1 MYYNLTE
8 DQKTF
13 LETSYS
19 MIKAGY
25 TLEEVEGF
33 WSSEDEDNIK
43 NILESVDYVD
53 IDRKDADLQEVV
65 GIGAR
70 ILGGI
75 GLAIKGARTARRL
88 NQLRKIAQM
97 TRPTA
102 AQRSTAF
109 QLKKSLG
116 QSADDVTFAWQQ
128 APKDKLAQSVTK
140 TTGAD
145 DVLKT
150 VRPGSSGSATV
161 RGSASSRPTEVIQ
174 QQTAAIDRQTKAIQ
188 QTVKSTQPYTS
199 VAATTSNVTSK
210 LPKKPPTKVS
220 KVRAG
225 LLGTAVTTGALL
237 YTPSSDKSDTPAVT
251 SCGDNMKRDTN
262 GNCVPKGD
270 PVGGDD
276 MQSSSSQQQT
286 TTQQQPPT
294 TTTTQQQPPT
304 TTTTQQETPPT
315 TQPSS
320 TPKKRI
326 SNRVDWRSWQR
337 QNLPR

>member
-8 DQKTF
+8 DQKIF

-33 WSSEDEDNIK
+33 WSSEDEDNVK

-53 IDRKDADLQEVV
+53 IDRKDTDLQEVV

-75 GLAIKGARTARRL
+75 GLALKGARTARRL

-97 TRPTA
+97 AKPTA
-102 AQRSTAF
+102 AQRATA
-109 QLKKSLG
+109 LKLKQSLG
-116 QSADDVTFAWQQ
+116 QSADDITFAWRQ
-128 APKDKLAQSVTK
+128 APKDKLGQAVKS

-174 QQTAAIDRQTKAIQ
+174 QQTAAIDRQTKVLQ
-188 QTVKSTQPYTS
+188 QTVKNTKPTTTTTT
-199 VAATTSNVTSK
+199 AATTANVTSK
-210 LPKKPPTKVS
+210 LPKQPPTKINKVVS
-220 KVRAG
+220 G
-225 LLGTAVTTGALL
+225 LLGTAVTGGALL
-237 YTPSSDKSDTPAVT
+237 YTPSSDRNDTPPVT

-270 PVGGDD
+270 PVDGDTTTTTT
-276 MQSSSSQQQT
+276 QQT

-294 TTTTQQQPPT
+294 TTTT
-304 TTTTQQETPPT
+304 TTTQQQTPPT
-315 TQPSS
+315 TQPPS
-320 TPKKRI
+320 TPKKRT
-326 SNRVDWRSWQR
+326 SNRVDWRSWLD
-337 QNLPR
+337 QNIPK

>member
-8 DQKTF
+8 DQKIF

-25 TLEEVEGF
+25 TMEEVEGF
-33 WSSEDEDNIK
+33 WSSEDEDNVK
-43 NILESVDYVD
+43 NILESVDYIDV
-53 IDRKDADLQEVV
+53 DRKDTDLQEVV
-65 GIGAR
+65 GLGAR
-70 ILGGI
+70 IVGGI

-88 NQLRKIAQM
+88 NQLRKIAQIAK
-97 TRPTA
+97 PTA
-102 AQRSTAF
+102 AQRATA
-109 QLKKSLG
+109 LKLKQSLG
-116 QSADDVTFAWQQ
+116 QSADDITFAWRQ
-128 APKDKLAQSVTK
+128 APKDKLGQAVTK

-174 QQTAAIDRQTKAIQ
+174 QQTAAIDRQTKVLQ
-188 QTVKSTQPYTS
+188 QTVKNTQPTTTTA
-199 VAATTSNVTSK
+199 AATTSKVTSK

-225 LLGTAVTTGALL
+225 LLGTAVTGGALL
-237 YTPSSDKSDTPAVT
+237 YTPSSERADNETMTTCPYGRKSD
-251 SCGDNMKRDTN
+251 
-262 GNCVPKGD
+262 GNCKP
-270 PVGGDD
+270 
-276 MQSSSSQQQT
+276 QASSTDTTTTTTQQT

-294 TTTTQQQPPT
+294 TTTTQQQ
-304 TTTTQQETPPT
+304 TPPI
-315 TQPSS
+315 TQSSS
-320 TPKKRI
+320 TPKKKI

>member
-8 DQKTF
+8 DQKIF

-33 WSSEDEDNIK
+33 WSSEDEDNVK
-43 NILESVDYVD
+43 NILESVDYID
-53 IDRKDADLQEVV
+53 IDRKDPDLAEGV
-65 GIGAR
+65 GLAAR
-70 ILGGI
+70 IIGGI
-75 GLAIKGARTARRL
+75 GTALRGARTARQL
-88 NQLRKIAQM
+88 AQLRRIAQIA
-97 TRPTA
+97 RPTA
-102 AQRSTAF
+102 AQRATALK
-109 QLKKSLG
+109 LKKTLG
-116 QSADDVTFAWQQ
+116 QSADDVSLSWRQ
-128 APKDKLAQSVTK
+128 APKDKLGQAVTK

-174 QQTAAIDRQTKAIQ
+174 QQTAAIDRQTKVLQ
-188 QTVKSTQPYTS
+188 QTVKNTQPATTTTA
-199 VAATTSNVTSK
+199 AATTTKAVSK
-210 LPKKPPTKVS
+210 LPKKPPS
-220 KVRAG
+220 KVKSVASG
-225 LLGTAVTTGALL
+225 LLGTAVTGGALL
-237 YTPSSDKSDTPAVT
+237 YTPSSERA
-251 SCGDNMKRDTN
+251 DNETMTTCPYGRNADGNCKTQASSTDTN
-262 GNCVPKGD
+262 TTTT
-270 PVGGDD
+270 
-276 MQSSSSQQQT
+276 QQT

-294 TTTTQQQPPT
+294 TTTTTQQQPPT
-304 TTTTQQETPPT
+304 TNTTS
-315 TQPSS
+315 QPSS

>member
-8 DQKTF
+8 DQKIF

-33 WSSEDEDNIK
+33 WSSEDEDNVK
-43 NILESVDYVD
+43 NILESVDYID

-75 GLAIKGARTARRL
+75 GLALKGARSARQL
-88 NQLRKIAQM
+88 AQLRKLAQIA
-97 TRPTA
+97 RPTA
-102 AQRSTAF
+102 AQRATALK
-109 QLKKSLG
+109 LKKTLG
-116 QSADDVTFAWQQ
+116 QSADDVSLSWRQ
-128 APKDKLAQSVTK
+128 APKDKLGQAVTK

-174 QQTAAIDRQTKAIQ
+174 QQTAAIDRQTKVLQ
-188 QTVKSTQPYTS
+188 QTVKNTKPTTTTA
-199 VAATTSNVTSK
+199 AATTSKVTSK
-210 LPKKPPTKVS
+210 LPKKPPS
-220 KVRAG
+220 KVKSVASG
-225 LLGTAVTTGALL
+225 LLGTAVTGGALL
-237 YTPSSDKSDTPAVT
+237 YTPSSERA
-251 SCGDNMKRDTN
+251 DNETMTTCPYGRKTD
-262 GNCVPKGD
+262 GNCKPQ
-270 PVGGDD
+270 P
-276 MQSSSSQQQT
+276 SSTDTTTTTQQTTTQQT

-294 TTTTQQQPPT
+294 TTTTQQQ
-304 TTTTQQETPPT
+304 TPPT

>member
-8 DQKTF
+8 DQKIF

-53 IDRKDADLQEVV
+53 IDRKDPDLIE
-65 GIGAR
+65 GWGLAAR
-70 ILGGI
+70 IVGGV
-75 GLAIKGARTARRL
+75 GTALKGARTARQL
-88 NQLRKIAQM
+88 AQLRRLAQIAK
-97 TRPTA
+97 PTA
-102 AQRSTAF
+102 AQRATA
-109 QLKKSLG
+109 LKLKRTLG
-116 QSADDVTFAWQQ
+116 QSADDVSLSWRQ
-128 APKDKLAQSVTK
+128 APKDKLGQAVTK

-145 DVLKT
+145 DVLQT

-174 QQTAAIDRQTKAIQ
+174 QQTAAIDRQTKVLQ
-188 QTVKSTQPYTS
+188 QTVKNTQPTTTTTA
-199 VAATTSNVTSK
+199 AATTTKAVSK

-225 LLGTAVTTGALL
+225 LLGTAFTGGALL
-237 YTPSSDKSDTPAVT
+237 YTPSSEKSDTPAVT
-251 SCGDNMKRDTN
+251 SCGDNMKRDAN
-262 GNCVPKGD
+262 GNCVPKVQTGD
-270 PVGGDD
+270 KVTTDTTTTTT
-276 MQSSSSQQQT
+276 QQT

-294 TTTTQQQPPT
+294 TTTTQQQ
-304 TTTTQQETPPT
+304 TPPT
-315 TQPSS
+315 TQPSTTS
-320 TPKKRI
+320 TKRK
-326 SNRVDWRSWQR
+326 SNRVDWRSWLD
-337 QNLPR
+337 QNIPK

>member
-33 WSSEDEDNIK
+33 WSSEDEDNVK

-75 GLAIKGARTARRL
+75 GLALKGARTAKKL

-97 TRPTA
+97 ARPTA

-116 QSADDVTFAWQQ
+116 QSADGVTFAWQQ
-128 APKDKLAQSVTK
+128 APKDKLAQAVK
-140 TTGAD
+140 NTTGAD

-174 QQTAAIDRQTKAIQ
+174 QQTAAIDRQTKVLQ
-188 QTVKSTQPYTS
+188 QTVKNTQPTTATTTA
-199 VAATTSNVTSK
+199 AATTSKVTSK

-225 LLGTAVTTGALL
+225 LLGTAVTGGALL
-237 YTPSSDKSDTPAVT
+237 YTPSSERA
-251 SCGDNMKRDTN
+251 DNETMTTCPYGRKAD
-262 GNCVPKGD
+262 GNCKT
-270 PVGGDD
+270 
-276 MQSSSSQQQT
+276 QASSTDTTDTTTTTTQQT

-294 TTTTQQQPPT
+294 TTTTQQQ
-304 TTTTQQETPPT
+304 TPPT
-315 TQPSS
+315 TQPPS

-326 SNRVDWRSWQR
+326 SNRVDWRSWQG
-337 QNLPR
+337 QNIPR

>member
-8 DQKTF
+8 DQKIF

-33 WSSEDEDNIK
+33 WSSEDEDNVK
-43 NILESVDYVD
+43 NILESVDYID

-65 GIGAR
+65 GMGAR
-70 ILGGI
+70 ILSGI
-75 GLAIKGARTARRL
+75 GLALKGAKSARKL
-88 NQLRKIAQM
+88 AQLRKLAQIA
-97 TRPTA
+97 RPTA

-128 APKDKLAQSVTK
+128 APKDKLAQAVK
-140 TTGAD
+140 NTTGAD

-174 QQTAAIDRQTKAIQ
+174 QQTAAIDRQTKVLQ
-188 QTVKSTQPYTS
+188 QTVKNTQPTTTTA
-199 VAATTSNVTSK
+199 AATTAKVTSK

-220 KVRAG
+220 KVRSG
-225 LLGTAVTTGALL
+225 LLGTAVTGGALL
-237 YTPSSDKSDTPAVT
+237 YTPSSDKSDAPAVT
-251 SCGDNMKRDTN
+251 SCPDNMKRDTN
-262 GNCVPKGD
+262 GDCVFKVQVGD
-270 PVGGDD
+270 TVGGDD
-276 MQSSSSQQQT
+276 TKPSSSQQQT

-294 TTTTQQQPPT
+294 TTTTQQQ
-304 TTTTQQETPPT
+304 TPPT

>member
-8 DQKTF
+8 DQKIF

-33 WSSEDEDNIK
+33 WSSEDEDNVK
-43 NILESVDYVD
+43 NILESVDYID

-65 GIGAR
+65 GMGAR

-88 NQLRKIAQM
+88 NQLRKIAQIAK
-97 TRPTA
+97 PTA
-102 AQRSTAF
+102 AQRATA
-109 QLKKSLG
+109 LKLKQSLG
-116 QSADDVTFAWQQ
+116 QSADDITFAWRQ
-128 APKDKLAQSVTK
+128 APKDKLGQAVKS

-188 QTVKSTQPYTS
+188 QTVKSTQPTTTA
-199 VAATTSNVTSK
+199 AATTTKAVSK

-225 LLGTAVTTGALL
+225 LLGTAVTGGALL
-237 YTPSSDKSDTPAVT
+237 YTPSSEKSDTPAVT

-270 PVGGDD
+270 PDGGDTTTTTT
-276 MQSSSSQQQT
+276 QQTTTQQT

-294 TTTTQQQPPT
+294 TTTTQQQ
-304 TTTTQQETPPT
+304 TPPT

>member
-8 DQKTF
+8 DQKIF

-33 WSSEDEDNIK
+33 WFSEDEDNVK

-75 GLAIKGARTARRL
+75 GLALKGARTARRL

-97 TRPTA
+97 TNPTA

-109 QLKKSLG
+109 GLKKSLG
-116 QSADDVTFAWQQ
+116 QSADDITFAWRQ
-128 APKDKLAQSVTK
+128 APKDKLAQSVK
-140 TTGAD
+140 NTTGAD

-188 QTVKSTQPYTS
+188 QTVKSTQPTTTTA
-199 VAATTSNVTSK
+199 AATTAK

-220 KVRAG
+220 KVRSG
-225 LLGTAVTTGALL
+225 LLGTAVTGGALL

-251 SCGDNMKRDTN
+251 SCGNNMKRDAD
-262 GNCVPKGD
+262 GNCVFKVQVGD
-270 PVGGDD
+270 TVGGDD
-276 MQSSSSQQQT
+276 MQPSSSQQQT

-294 TTTTQQQPPT
+294 TTTTQQQ
-304 TTTTQQETPPT
+304 TPPT
-315 TQPSS
+315 TQPPS

>member
-8 DQKTF
+8 DQKIF

-25 TLEEVEGF
+25 TLEEVERF
-33 WSSEDEDNIK
+33 WSSEDEDNVK
-43 NILESVDYVD
+43 NILESVDYIDV
-53 IDRKDADLQEVV
+53 DRKDTDLQEVV
-65 GIGAR
+65 GLGAR
-70 ILGGI
+70 IVGGI

-97 TRPTA
+97 AKPTA
-102 AQRSTAF
+102 AQRATA
-109 QLKKSLG
+109 LKLKQSLG
-116 QSADDVTFAWQQ
+116 QSADDVTFAWRQ
-128 APKDKLAQSVTK
+128 APKDKLGQAVTK

-188 QTVKSTQPYTS
+188 QTVKSTQPSTTA
-199 VAATTSNVTSK
+199 AATTTTKVASK

-225 LLGTAVTTGALL
+225 LLGTAVTGGALL
-237 YTPSSDKSDTPAVT
+237 YTPSSEKSDTPAVT
-251 SCGDNMKRDTN
+251 SCGDNMKRDAN
-262 GNCVPKGD
+262 GNCIPTGSSTTVPQVGD
-270 PVGGDD
+270 TVGGDD
-276 MQSSSSQQQT
+276 M
-286 TTQQQPPT
+286 QPPT
-294 TTTTQQQPPT
+294 TTTTQQQ
-304 TTTTQQETPPT
+304 TPPT

>member
-8 DQKTF
+8 DQKIF

-33 WSSEDEDNIK
+33 WFSEDEDNVK

-88 NQLRKIAQM
+88 NQLRKIAQIAK
-97 TRPTA
+97 PTA
-102 AQRSTAF
+102 AQRATA
-109 QLKKSLG
+109 LKLKQSLG
-116 QSADDVTFAWQQ
+116 QSADDITFAWRQ
-128 APKDKLAQSVTK
+128 APKDKLGKAVTK

-174 QQTAAIDRQTKAIQ
+174 QQTAAIDRQTKVLQ
-188 QTVKSTQPYTS
+188 QTVKNTKPTTATTTA
-199 VAATTSNVTSK
+199 AATTTTKVASK
-210 LPKKPPTKVS
+210 LPKKPPTKINKVVS
-220 KVRAG
+220 G
-225 LLGTAVTTGALL
+225 LLGTAVTGGALL
-237 YTPSSDKSDTPAVT
+237 YTPSSERA
-251 SCGDNMKRDTN
+251 DNETMTTCPYGRKTD
-262 GNCVPKGD
+262 GNCKPQ
-270 PVGGDD
+270 P
-276 MQSSSSQQQT
+276 SSTDTTTTTQQTTTQQT

-294 TTTTQQQPPT
+294 TTTTQQQ
-304 TTTTQQETPPT
+304 TPPT
-315 TQPSS
+315 TQPPS

>member
-8 DQKTF
+8 DQKIF

-43 NILESVDYVD
+43 NILESVDYIDV
-53 IDRKDADLQEVV
+53 DRKDTDLQEAV
-65 GIGAR
+65 GLGAR
-70 ILGGI
+70 IIGGI

-97 TRPTA
+97 AKPTA
-102 AQRSTAF
+102 AQRATA
-109 QLKKSLG
+109 LKLKQSLG
-116 QSADDVTFAWQQ
+116 QSADDITFAWRQ
-128 APKDKLAQSVTK
+128 APKDKLGQAVTK

-174 QQTAAIDRQTKAIQ
+174 QQTAAIDRQTKVLQ
-188 QTVKSTQPYTS
+188 QTVKNTKPTTATTT
-199 VAATTSNVTSK
+199 AATTSSVTSK

-225 LLGTAVTTGALL
+225 LLGGAVTGGALL
-237 YTPSSDKSDTPAVT
+237 YTPSSEKSDTPAVT
-251 SCGDNMKRDTN
+251 SCGDNMKRDAN
-262 GNCVPKGD
+262 GDCVYKD
-270 PVGGDD
+270 QGGDKVTTD
-276 MQSSSSQQQT
+276 TTTTTTQQT

-294 TTTTQQQPPT
+294 TTTTQQQ
-304 TTTTQQETPPT
+304 TPPT

-326 SNRVDWRSWQR
+326 SNRVDWRSWLD
-337 QNLPR
+337 QNIPK

>member
-8 DQKTF
+8 DQKIF

-25 TLEEVEGF
+25 TLEEVEEF
-33 WSSEDEDNIK
+33 WSSEDEDNVK

-70 ILGGI
+70 IVGGI
-75 GLAIKGARTARRL
+75 GLALKGARTAKRL

-97 TRPTA
+97 TKPTA

-116 QSADDVTFAWQQ
+116 QSADDITFAWQQ
-128 APKDKLAQSVTK
+128 APKDKLAQAVK
-140 TTGAD
+140 NTTGAD
-145 DVLKT
+145 DVLQT
-150 VRPGSSGSATV
+150 VRPGSGGSATV

-174 QQTAAIDRQTKAIQ
+174 QQTAAIDRQTKVLQ
-188 QTVKSTQPYTS
+188 QTVKNTKPTTATTTT
-199 VAATTSNVTSK
+199 AATTTAKVTSK
-210 LPKKPPTKVS
+210 LPKQPPTKINKVVS
-220 KVRAG
+220 G
-225 LLGTAVTTGALL
+225 LLGTAVTGGALL
-237 YTPSSDKSDTPAVT
+237 YTPSSERA
-251 SCGDNMKRDTN
+251 DNKTMTTCPYGRKAD
-262 GNCVPKGD
+262 GNCKT
-270 PVGGDD
+270 
-276 MQSSSSQQQT
+276 QASSTDTTTTTTQQT

-294 TTTTQQQPPT
+294 TTTTQQQ
-304 TTTTQQETPPT
+304 TPPT
-315 TQPSS
+315 TQPSTTS
-320 TPKKRI
+320 TKRK
-326 SNRVDWRSWQR
+326 SNKVDWRSWHR

>member
-8 DQKTF
+8 DQKIF

-33 WSSEDEDNIK
+33 WSSEDEDNVK

-53 IDRKDADLQEVV
+53 IDRKDADLQEAVA
-65 GIGAR
+65 IGAR

-88 NQLRKIAQM
+88 NQLRKIAQIAK
-97 TRPTA
+97 PTA
-102 AQRSTAF
+102 AQRATA
-109 QLKKSLG
+109 LKLKQSLG
-116 QSADDVTFAWQQ
+116 QSADDITFAWRQ
-128 APKDKLAQSVTK
+128 APKDKLGQAVKS

-174 QQTAAIDRQTKAIQ
+174 QQTAAIDRQTKVLQ
-188 QTVKSTQPYTS
+188 QTVKNTQPTTTTA
-199 VAATTSNVTSK
+199 AATTSRVTSK
-210 LPKKPPTKVS
+210 LPKKPPAKVS
-220 KVRAG
+220 NVRAG
-225 LLGTAVTTGALL
+225 LLGAAVTGGALL
-237 YTPSSDKSDTPAVT
+237 YTPSSEKSDTPAVT
-251 SCGDNMKRDTN
+251 SCGDNMKRDAD
-262 GNCVPKGD
+262 GNCVFKVQVGD
-270 PVGGDD
+270 TVGGDD
-276 MQSSSSQQQT
+276 MQPSSSQQQT

-294 TTTTQQQPPT
+294 TTTTQQQ
-304 TTTTQQETPPT
+304 PPT

>member
-8 DQKTF
+8 DQKIF

-25 TLEEVEGF
+25 TLEEVEEF
-33 WSSEDEDNIK
+33 WSSEDEDNVK

-75 GLAIKGARTARRL
+75 GLALKGARTARRL

-97 TRPTA
+97 AKPTA
-102 AQRSTAF
+102 AQRATA
-109 QLKKSLG
+109 LKLKQSLG
-116 QSADDVTFAWQQ
+116 QSADDVTFAWRQ
-128 APKDKLAQSVTK
+128 APKDKLAQAVK
-140 TTGAD
+140 NTTGAD

-174 QQTAAIDRQTKAIQ
+174 QQTAAIDRQTKVLQ
-188 QTVKSTQPYTS
+188 QTVKNTKPTTTA
-199 VAATTSNVTSK
+199 AATTTSKVTSK

-225 LLGTAVTTGALL
+225 LLGTAVTAGALL
-237 YTPSSDKSDTPAVT
+237 YTPSSEKSDTPAVT
-251 SCGDNMKRDTN
+251 SCGDNMKRDAN
-262 GNCVPKGD
+262 GNCVPKVQVGD
-270 PVGGDD
+270 TVGGDD

-294 TTTTQQQPPT
+294 TTTTQQQ
-304 TTTTQQETPPT
+304 TPPT

>member
-8 DQKTF
+8 DQKIF

-33 WSSEDEDNIK
+33 WSSEDEDNVK

-75 GLAIKGARTARRL
+75 GLALRGARTAKKL
-88 NQLRKIAQM
+88 NQLRKLAQIA
-97 TRPTA
+97 RPTA

-116 QSADDVTFAWQQ
+116 QSADDITFAWQQ
-128 APKDKLAQSVTK
+128 APKDKLAQAVK
-140 TTGAD
+140 NTTGAD

-188 QTVKSTQPYTS
+188 QTVKSTQPTTTTTA
-199 VAATTSNVTSK
+199 AATTSKVTSK
-210 LPKKPPTKVS
+210 LPKKPPS
-220 KVRAG
+220 KVKNVVSG
-225 LLGTAVTTGALL
+225 LLGTAVTGGALL
-237 YTPSSDKSDTPAVT
+237 YTPSSDRNDTPQIT
-251 SCGDNMKRDTN
+251 SCGDNMKRDAN
-262 GNCVPKGD
+262 GNCVPKVQAGD
-270 PVGGDD
+270 KVDD
-276 MQSSSSQQQT
+276 TQPSSSQQQT

-294 TTTTQQQPPT
+294 TTTTQQQ
-304 TTTTQQETPPT
+304 TPPT
-315 TQPSS
+315 TQPPS
-320 TPKKRI
+320 TPKKRT
-326 SNRVDWRSWQR
+326 SNRVDWRSWLD
-337 QNLPR
+337 QNIPK

>member
-8 DQKTF
+8 DQKIF

-33 WSSEDEDNIK
+33 WSSEDEDNVK
-43 NILESVDYVD
+43 NILESLDYVD
-53 IDRKDADLQEVV
+53 IDRKDADLQEAV

-97 TRPTA
+97 ARPTA
-102 AQRSTAF
+102 AQRATA
-109 QLKKSLG
+109 LKLKQSLG
-116 QSADDVTFAWQQ
+116 QSADDITFAWRQ
-128 APKDKLAQSVTK
+128 APKDKLGQAVKS

-188 QTVKSTQPYTS
+188 QTVKNTQPTTATTT
-199 VAATTSNVTSK
+199 AATTTTKVASK
-210 LPKKPPTKVS
+210 LPKKPPGKVNNVVS
-220 KVRAG
+220 G
-225 LLGTAVTTGALL
+225 LLGTAVTGGALL
-237 YTPSSDKSDTPAVT
+237 YTPSSEKSDTPAVT
-251 SCGDNMKRDTN
+251 SCGDNMKRDAD
-262 GNCVPKGD
+262 GNCVFKVQVGD
-270 PVGGDD
+270 QVGGDD
-276 MQSSSSQQQT
+276 MQPSSSQQQT

-294 TTTTQQQPPT
+294 TTTTQQQ
-304 TTTTQQETPPT
+304 TPPT
-315 TQPSS
+315 TQPSTTS
-320 TPKKRI
+320 TKRK
-326 SNRVDWRSWQR
+326 SNRVDWRSWLD
-337 QNLPR
+337 QNIPK

>member
-8 DQKTF
+8 DQKIF

-33 WSSEDEDNIK
+33 WSSEDEDNVK
-43 NILESVDYVD
+43 NILESVDYID
-53 IDRKDADLQEVV
+53 IDRKDTDLQEVV
-65 GIGAR
+65 GLGAR
-70 ILGGI
+70 IVGGI

-97 TRPTA
+97 AKPTA
-102 AQRSTAF
+102 AQRATA
-109 QLKKSLG
+109 LKLKQSLG
-116 QSADDVTFAWQQ
+116 QSADDVTFAWRQ
-128 APKDKLAQSVTK
+128 APKDKLGQAVTK

-188 QTVKSTQPYTS
+188 QTVKNTQPTTTA
-199 VAATTSNVTSK
+199 AATTTKAVSK
-210 LPKKPPTKVS
+210 LPKKPPS
-220 KVRAG
+220 KVKSVASG
-225 LLGTAVTTGALL
+225 LLGTAVTGGALL
-237 YTPSSDKSDTPAVT
+237 YTPSSEKSDTPAVT
-251 SCGDNMKRDTN
+251 SCPDNMKRDTN
-262 GNCVPKGD
+262 GDCVFKVKVGD
-270 PVGGDD
+270 TVGGDD
-276 MQSSSSQQQT
+276 MQPSSSQQQT

-294 TTTTQQQPPT
+294 TTTTQQQ
-304 TTTTQQETPPT
+304 TPPT
-315 TQPSS
+315 TQPSTTS
-320 TPKKRI
+320 TKRK
-326 SNRVDWRSWQR
+326 SNKVDWRSWVD
-337 QNLPR
+337 QNIPR

>member
-8 DQKTF
+8 DQKIF

-33 WSSEDEDNIK
+33 WSSEDEDNVK
-43 NILESVDYVD
+43 NILESVDYID

-65 GIGAR
+65 GMGAR
-70 ILGGI
+70 ILSGI
-75 GLAIKGARTARRL
+75 GLALKGAKSARKL
-88 NQLRKIAQM
+88 AQLRKLAQIA
-97 TRPTA
+97 RPTA

-128 APKDKLAQSVTK
+128 APKDKLAQAVK
-140 TTGAD
+140 NTTGAD

-174 QQTAAIDRQTKAIQ
+174 QQTAAIDRQTKVLQ
-188 QTVKSTQPYTS
+188 QTVKNTQPTTTTA
-199 VAATTSNVTSK
+199 AATTAKVTSK
-210 LPKKPPTKVS
+210 LPKQPPTKINKVVS
-220 KVRAG
+220 G
-225 LLGTAVTTGALL
+225 LLGTAVTGGALL
-237 YTPSSDKSDTPAVT
+237 YTPSSERA
-251 SCGDNMKRDTN
+251 DNETMTTCPYGRKAD
-262 GNCVPKGD
+262 GNCKSPA
-270 PVGGDD
+270 
-276 MQSSSSQQQT
+276 SSTDTTTTTTQQT

-294 TTTTQQQPPT
+294 TTTT
-304 TTTTQQETPPT
+304 TTTQQQTPPT

>member
-8 DQKTF
+8 DQKIF

-33 WSSEDEDNIK
+33 WSNEDEDNVK
-43 NILESVDYVD
+43 NILESIDYVD
-53 IDRKDADLQEVV
+53 INRKDADLQEVV

-75 GLAIKGARTARRL
+75 GLALKGARTARRL

-97 TRPTA
+97 AKPTA
-102 AQRSTAF
+102 AQRATA
-109 QLKKSLG
+109 LKLKQSLG
-116 QSADDVTFAWQQ
+116 QSADDVTFAWRQ
-128 APKDKLAQSVTK
+128 APKDKLGQAVTK

-174 QQTAAIDRQTKAIQ
+174 QQTAAIDRQTKVLQ
-188 QTVKSTQPYTS
+188 QTVKNTQPTTTTA
-199 VAATTSNVTSK
+199 AATTAKVTSK

-220 KVRAG
+220 KVRSG
-225 LLGTAVTTGALL
+225 LLGTAVTGGALL
-237 YTPSSDKSDTPAVT
+237 YAPSSERA
-251 SCGDNMKRDTN
+251 DNETMTTCPYGRKAD
-262 GNCVPKGD
+262 GNCKSPE
-270 PVGGDD
+270 
-276 MQSSSSQQQT
+276 SSTDTSSTDTTTTTTQQT

-294 TTTTQQQPPT
+294 TTTTQQQ
-304 TTTTQQETPPT
+304 TPPT
-315 TQPSS
+315 TQPSTTS
-320 TPKKRI
+320 TKRK
-326 SNRVDWRSWQR
+326 SNRVDWRSWLD
-337 QNLPR
+337 QNIPK

>member
-8 DQKTF
+8 DQKIF

-33 WSSEDEDNIK
+33 WSSEDEDNVK
-43 NILESVDYVD
+43 NILESVDYIDV
-53 IDRKDADLQEVV
+53 DRKDADLQEVV
-65 GIGAR
+65 GLGAR
-70 ILGGI
+70 IVGGI

-97 TRPTA
+97 AKPTA
-102 AQRSTAF
+102 AQRATA
-109 QLKKSLG
+109 LKLKQSLG
-116 QSADDVTFAWQQ
+116 QSADDITFAWRQ
-128 APKDKLAQSVTK
+128 APKDKLGQAVKS

-188 QTVKSTQPYTS
+188 QTVKSTQPSTTTTA
-199 VAATTSNVTSK
+199 AATTSKVTSK

-225 LLGTAVTTGALL
+225 LLGTAVTGGALL
-237 YTPSSDKSDTPAVT
+237 YTPSSEKSDTPAVT

-270 PVGGDD
+270 PVDRD
-276 MQSSSSQQQT
+276 TTTTTTQQT

-294 TTTTQQQPPT
+294 TTTTQQQ
-304 TTTTQQETPPT
+304 TPPT
-315 TQPSS
+315 TQPPS

>member
-8 DQKTF
+8 DQKIF

-33 WSSEDEDNIK
+33 WSSEDEDNVK
-43 NILESVDYVD
+43 NILESVDYID
-53 IDRKDADLQEVV
+53 IDRKDTDLQEVV
-65 GIGAR
+65 GLGAR
-70 ILGGI
+70 IVGGI

-88 NQLRKIAQM
+88 NQLRKIAQIAQ
-97 TRPTA
+97 PTA
-102 AQRSTAF
+102 AQRATA
-109 QLKKSLG
+109 LKLKQSLG
-116 QSADDVTFAWQQ
+116 QSADDITFAWRQT
-128 APKDKLAQSVTK
+128 PKDKLGQAVKS

-188 QTVKSTQPYTS
+188 QTVKSTQPTTTT
-199 VAATTSNVTSK
+199 AATTSKVTSK

-220 KVRAG
+220 KVRSG
-225 LLGTAVTTGALL
+225 LLGTAVTGGALL

-251 SCGDNMKRDTN
+251 SCGDNMKRDAN
-262 GNCVPKGD
+262 GNCVPKVQTGD
-270 PVGGDD
+270 KVTTDD
-276 MQSSSSQQQT
+276 TQSSSSQQQT

-294 TTTTQQQPPT
+294 TTTT
-304 TTTTQQETPPT
+304 TTTQQQTPPT

>member
-8 DQKTF
+8 DQKIF

-33 WSSEDEDNIK
+33 WSSEDEDNVK
-43 NILESVDYVD
+43 NILESVDYIDV
-53 IDRKDADLQEVV
+53 DRKDTDLQEVV
-65 GIGAR
+65 GLGAR
-70 ILGGI
+70 IVGGI

-88 NQLRKIAQM
+88 NQLRKIAQIAK
-97 TRPTA
+97 PTA
-102 AQRSTAF
+102 AQRATA
-109 QLKKSLG
+109 LKLKQSLG
-116 QSADDVTFAWQQ
+116 QSADDITFAWRQ
-128 APKDKLAQSVTK
+128 APKDKLGQAVKS

-174 QQTAAIDRQTKAIQ
+174 QQTAAIDRQTKVLQ
-188 QTVKSTQPYTS
+188 QTVKNTKPTTTTA
-199 VAATTSNVTSK
+199 AATTTSKVTSK
-210 LPKKPPTKVS
+210 LPKKPPGKVNNVVS
-220 KVRAG
+220 G
-225 LLGTAVTTGALL
+225 LLGTAVTGGALL
-237 YTPSSDKSDTPAVT
+237 FTPSSDRNDTPPVT
-251 SCGDNMKRDTN
+251 SCGDNMKRDAN
-262 GNCVPKGD
+262 GNCVPKVQTGD
-270 PVGGDD
+270 KVTTDD
-276 MQSSSSQQQT
+276 TQPSSSQ
-286 TTQQQPPT
+286 TQLQDLQT
-294 TTTTQQQPPT
+294 TTTTQQQ
-304 TTTTQQETPPT
+304 TPPT

-337 QNLPR
+337 QNMPR

>member
-8 DQKTF
+8 DQMIF

-33 WSSEDEDNIK
+33 WFSEDEDNVK
-43 NILESVDYVD
+43 NILESVDYID

-75 GLAIKGARTARRL
+75 GLALKGARSARQL
-88 NQLRKIAQM
+88 AQLRKLAQIA
-97 TRPTA
+97 RPTA
-102 AQRSTAF
+102 AQRATALK
-109 QLKKSLG
+109 LKKTLG
-116 QSADDVTFAWQQ
+116 QSADDVSLSWRQ

-174 QQTAAIDRQTKAIQ
+174 QQTAAIDRQTKVLQ
-188 QTVKSTQPYTS
+188 QTVKNTKPTTTTA
-199 VAATTSNVTSK
+199 AATTSKVTSK
-210 LPKKPPTKVS
+210 LPKKPPS
-220 KVRAG
+220 KVKSVASG
-225 LLGTAVTTGALL
+225 LLGTAVTGGALL
-237 YTPSSDKSDTPAVT
+237 YTPSSERA
-251 SCGDNMKRDTN
+251 DNETMTTCPYGRKTD
-262 GNCVPKGD
+262 GNCKPQ
-270 PVGGDD
+270 P
-276 MQSSSSQQQT
+276 SSTDTTTTTQQTTTQQT

-294 TTTTQQQPPT
+294 TTTTQQQ
-304 TTTTQQETPPT
+304 TPPT
-315 TQPSS
+315 TQPSTTS
-320 TPKKRI
+320 TKRK
-326 SNRVDWRSWQR
+326 SNRVDWRSWLD
-337 QNLPR
+337 QNIPK

>member
-8 DQKTF
+8 DQKIF

-33 WSSEDEDNIK
+33 WSSEDEDNVK

-70 ILGGI
+70 IVGGI

-97 TRPTA
+97 AKPTA

-116 QSADDVTFAWQQ
+116 QSADDITFAWQQ
-128 APKDKLAQSVTK
+128 APKDKLAQSVK
-140 TTGAD
+140 NTTGAD

-174 QQTAAIDRQTKAIQ
+174 QQTAAIDRQTKVLQ
-188 QTVKSTQPYTS
+188 QTVKNTKPTTATTTA
-199 VAATTSNVTSK
+199 AATTTTKVASK
-210 LPKKPPTKVS
+210 LPKKPPS
-220 KVRAG
+220 KVKNVVSG
-225 LLGTAVTTGALL
+225 LLGTAVTGGALL
-237 YTPSSDKSDTPAVT
+237 YTPSSERA
-251 SCGDNMKRDTN
+251 DNQTMTTCPYGRKAD
-262 GNCVPKGD
+262 GNCKT
-270 PVGGDD
+270 
-276 MQSSSSQQQT
+276 QASSTDTTDTTTTTTQQT

-294 TTTTQQQPPT
+294 TTTTQQQ
-304 TTTTQQETPPT
+304 TPPT

-337 QNLPR
+337 QNLPK

>member
-8 DQKTF
+8 DQKIF

-25 TLEEVEGF
+25 TLEEVEEF
-33 WSSEDEDNIK
+33 WSSEDEDNVK

-75 GLAIKGARTARRL
+75 GLALKGARTARRL

-97 TRPTA
+97 AKPTA
-102 AQRSTAF
+102 AQRATA
-109 QLKKSLG
+109 LKLKQSLG
-116 QSADDVTFAWQQ
+116 QSADDVTFAWRQ
-128 APKDKLAQSVTK
+128 APKDKLAQTVRN

-174 QQTAAIDRQTKAIQ
+174 QQTAAIDRQTKVLQ
-188 QTVKSTQPYTS
+188 QTVKNTKPTTTA
-199 VAATTSNVTSK
+199 AATTTSKVTSK

-225 LLGTAVTTGALL
+225 LLGTAVTAGALL
-237 YTPSSDKSDTPAVT
+237 YTPSSEKSDTPAVT
-251 SCGDNMKRDTN
+251 SCGDNMKRDAN
-262 GNCVPKGD
+262 GNCVPKVQVGD
-270 PVGGDD
+270 TVGGDD

-294 TTTTQQQPPT
+294 TTTTQQQ
-304 TTTTQQETPPT
+304 TPPT

>member
-8 DQKTF
+8 DQKIF

-33 WSSEDEDNIK
+33 WSSEDEDNVK

-65 GIGAR
+65 GMGAR

-75 GLAIKGARTARRL
+75 GLAIKGARTAKKL
-88 NQLRKIAQM
+88 NQLRKLAQM
-97 TRPTA
+97 ARPTA

-116 QSADDVTFAWQQ
+116 QSADDITFAWQQ
-128 APKDKLAQSVTK
+128 APKDKLAQAVK
-140 TTGAD
+140 NTTGAD

-174 QQTAAIDRQTKAIQ
+174 QQTAAIDRQTKVLQ
-188 QTVKSTQPYTS
+188 QTVKNTQPTTTTA
-199 VAATTSNVTSK
+199 AATTAKVTSK
-210 LPKKPPTKVS
+210 LPKKPPAKVS
-220 KVRAG
+220 NVRAG
-225 LLGTAVTTGALL
+225 LLGTAVTGGALL
-237 YTPSSDKSDTPAVT
+237 YTPSSEKA
-251 SCGDNMKRDTN
+251 DNETMTTCPYGRKAD
-262 GNCVPKGD
+262 GNCKP
-270 PVGGDD
+270 PP
-276 MQSSSSQQQT
+276 QASSTDTTDTTTTTTQQT

-294 TTTTQQQPPT
+294 TTTT
-304 TTTTQQETPPT
+304 TTQQQTPPT
-315 TQPSS
+315 TQPSTTS
-320 TPKKRI
+320 TKRK

>member
-8 DQKTF
+8 DQKIF

-33 WSSEDEDNIK
+33 WSSEDEDNVK

-65 GIGAR
+65 GMGAR
-70 ILGGI
+70 ILSGI
-75 GLAIKGARTARRL
+75 GLALKGARTARRL

-97 TRPTA
+97 TKPTA

-116 QSADDVTFAWQQ
+116 QSADDITFAWQQ
-128 APKDKLAQSVTK
+128 APKDKLAQVVK
-140 TTGAD
+140 NTTGAD

-174 QQTAAIDRQTKAIQ
+174 QQTAAIDRQTKVLQ
-188 QTVKSTQPYTS
+188 QTVKNTQPTTATTTA
-199 VAATTSNVTSK
+199 AATTSKVTSK

-225 LLGTAVTTGALL
+225 LLGTAVTGGALL
-237 YTPSSDKSDTPAVT
+237 YTPSSERA
-251 SCGDNMKRDTN
+251 DNETMTTCPYGRKAD
-262 GNCVPKGD
+262 GNCKPKA
-270 PVGGDD
+270 
-276 MQSSSSQQQT
+276 SSTDTSSTDTTTTTQQT

-294 TTTTQQQPPT
+294 TTTTQQQ
-304 TTTTQQETPPT
+304 TPPT

>member
-8 DQKTF
+8 DQKIF

-33 WSSEDEDNIK
+33 WTSEDEDNVK
-43 NILESVDYVD
+43 NILESVDYIDV
-53 IDRKDADLQEVV
+53 DRKDTDLQEVV
-65 GIGAR
+65 GLGAR
-70 ILGGI
+70 IVGGI

-97 TRPTA
+97 AKPTA
-102 AQRSTAF
+102 AQRATALK
-109 QLKKSLG
+109 LKKSLG
-116 QSADDVTFAWQQ
+116 QSADDVTFAWRQ
-128 APKDKLAQSVTK
+128 APKDKLAQTVK
-140 TTGAD
+140 NTTGAD
-145 DVLKT
+145 DVLQT

-174 QQTAAIDRQTKAIQ
+174 QQTAAIDRQTKVLQ
-188 QTVKSTQPYTS
+188 QTVKNTQPTTTTA
-199 VAATTSNVTSK
+199 AATTSKVTSK

-225 LLGTAVTTGALL
+225 LLGTAVTGGALL
-237 YTPSSDKSDTPAVT
+237 YTPSSEKSDAPAVT
-251 SCGDNMKRDTN
+251 SCGDNMKRDAN
-262 GNCVPKGD
+262 GNCVPK
-270 PVGGDD
+270 VQDD
-276 MQSSSSQQQT
+276 TQPSSSQQQT

-294 TTTTQQQPPT
+294 TTTTQQQ
-304 TTTTQQETPPT
+304 TPPT
-315 TQPSS
+315 TQPPS